1 MAETGKVLII
11 DDDNDVRSIL
21 RDVLAGEGLLISEA
35 PDGVSGVQAFSFETP
50 HAVLLDLNMPR
61 LNGIDTLT
69 AIKQINPKV
78 PVIML
83 TAYGDIPTAVEAMRL
98 GAYDFTTK
106 PPEFDRLILL
116 LKRAV
121 EHYRLE
127 IRAES
132 ADAALALSLE
142 SLLGKSSATRKVI
155 DLINHAAQ
163 TDLSVIIQGETG
175 TGKTFVAEALH
186 NLSKRAGKSF
196 VRVDIGLIPDSLIE
210 SELFGYKKGSFT
222 GAAGSKAG
230 FFEAANGGTIFID
243 EVENMSAVTQSKLL
257 TVIERKE
264 IYPIGSTSPDSI
276 DIRIIAATNSDI
288 RASIAKKEFRE
299 DLFFRLA
306 EFMITIPPLRE
317 RVSDIP
323 FFAQKFLLEACGDMK
338 KQIRG
343 LSDDALALLKGYAW
357 PGNLRELKNVMKR
370 AVIFSV
376 SDMIGQDVLKPLI
389 TESNNSSESTFVC
402 LKDEIRELEKKK
414 IVEAMLKTDGI
425 KTRAAELLQ
434 ISYKSFCEKLKEY
447 KIESVSGQ

>member
-1 MAETGKVLII
+1 MADIGKVLII
-11 DDDNDVRSIL
+11 DDDDDVRSIL
-21 RDVLAGEGLLISEA
+21 RDVLSGEGLLISEA
-35 PDGVSGVQAFSFETP
+35 SDGVSGVRAFSHETP

-61 LNGIDTLT
+61 MNGIDTLA
-69 AIKQINPKV
+69 AIKQINSRV
-78 PVIML
+78 PVIMM

-106 PPEFDRLILL
+106 PPEFDRLILQ

-121 EHYRLE
+121 EHYCLE

-132 ADAALALSLE
+132 ASTALALSLE
-142 SLLGKSSATRKVI
+142 SLLGKSSATQKVI
-155 DLINHAAQ
+155 HFINLAAQ

-186 NLSKRAGKSF
+186 NLSKRANKPF
-196 VRVDIGLIPDSLIE
+196 VRVDISLIPDSLIE
-210 SELFGYKKGSFT
+210 SELFGYKKGAFT
-222 GAAGSKAG
+222 GAAGSKLG
-230 FFEAANGGTIFID
+230 FFEAAHGGTIFID
-243 EVENMSAVTQSKLL
+243 EIENMSPAIQSKLL

-276 DIRIIAATNSDI
+276 DIRIIAATNTHI
-288 RASIAKKEFRE
+288 QAGIVKKEFRE
-299 DLFFRLA
+299 DLFYRLA

-317 RVSDIP
+317 RAEDIP

-343 LSDDALALLKGYAW
+343 MSDDALAFLEAYAW

-370 AVIFSV
+370 AVLFS
-376 SDMIGQDVLKPLI
+376 STDMIEKDVLKPLI
-389 TESNNSSESTFVC
+389 TASNNSSESTFMC
-402 LKDEIRELEKKK
+402 LKDEIRELERRK
-414 IVEAMLKTDGI
+414 IAEAMLKTEGI
-425 KTRAAELLQ
+425 KIKAAELLQ

-447 KIESVSGQ
+447 KIESLPGQ